1 LAVNRGFIREAKKYH
16 EALEILEGSKEL
28 LEKANKGKITMEQY
42 STKIRRAKE
51 QKEEVEIFFREL
63 SEIIKQKKGK
73 KDLSQILLNNE
84 RMLKSAFL

>member
-1 LAVNRGFIREAKKYH
+1 
-16 EALEILEGSKEL
+16 
-28 LEKANKGKITMEQY
+28 MEQY